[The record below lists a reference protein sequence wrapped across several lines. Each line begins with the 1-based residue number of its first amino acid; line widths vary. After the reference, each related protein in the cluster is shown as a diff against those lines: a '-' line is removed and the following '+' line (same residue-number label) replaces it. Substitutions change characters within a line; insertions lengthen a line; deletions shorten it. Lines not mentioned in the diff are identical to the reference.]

1 MRGKSDKKTKGIAVD
16 TSMRLNVPGHR
27 DLKKIVVLNPKG
39 GCGKSTLAVNLSGYL
54 ASRGNQV
61 AIMDFDPQGSS
72 MRWLKLRPGNVPPI
86 HGIAGYDVDASAT
99 RSWQLR
105 VPPHIRYLVVD
116 SPGSVP
122 PEKLSEL
129 TSGAHAILIPVLP
142 SDIDVHAATQLM
154 TNLLLVAK
162 VSRRMGRIVIVSNR
176 VRENTLAYRKLVKFL
191 GSLAISAIGVL
202 KDSQNY
208 IHSVERGLAIHE
220 LPPNAKIRADVER
233 WQPIFDWLEE
243 RLEIPLTPRDFHRPL
258 EGSNSVTQLTMS
270 LDVENSSG

>member
-1 MRGKSDKKTKGIAVD
+1 
-16 TSMRLNVPGHR
+16 
-27 DLKKIVVLNPKG
+27 
-39 GCGKSTLAVNLSGYL
+39 
-54 ASRGNQV
+54 
-61 AIMDFDPQGSS
+61 

-122 PEKLSEL
+122 PEKLSAL

-142 SDIDVHAATQLM
+142 SDIDVNEATQLM
-154 TNLLLVAK
+154 TNFLLVAK
-162 VSRRMGRIVIVSNR
+162 VSRRMGRIGIVANR

-191 GSLAISAIGVL
+191 ESLAISAIGVV

-208 IHSVERGLAIHE
+208 IHSVECGLAIHE
-220 LPPNAKIRADVER
+220 LPQNAKILADVER
-233 WQPIFDWLEE
+233 WRPIFHWLEE
-243 RLEIPLTPRDFHRPL
+243 RLETPLTPRDFHRPL
-258 EGSNSVTQLTMS
+258 DGSSPVTKLMMS
-270 LDVENSSG
+270 LDAENSCG

>member
-1 MRGKSDKKTKGIAVD
+1 
-16 TSMRLNVPGHR
+16 MRLNVPGHR

-54 ASRGNQV
+54 ASLGNQV

-72 MRWLKLRPGNVPPI
+72 MRWLKLRPGNVPAI
-86 HGIAGYDVDASAT
+86 HGIAGYAVDASAT

-105 VPPHIRYLVVD
+105 IPPHIRYLVVD

-154 TNLLLVAK
+154 TNLLLIAK
-162 VSRRMGRIVIVSNR
+162 VSRRMGRIGIVANR
-176 VRENTLAYRKLVKFL
+176 VRENTLAYRKLVRFL
-191 GSLAISAIGVL
+191 DSLSIAAIGVL

-208 IHSVERGLAIHE
+208 VHSAERGLSIHE
-220 LPPNAKIRADVER
+220 MTGAKIQTDVER
-233 WQPIFDWLEE
+233 WGPIFEWLES
-243 RLEIPLTPRDFHRPL
+243 RLEIPLTSRDFRRP
-258 EGSNSVTQLTMS
+258 EQGSNPVHQLPMPLNEGKPGS
-270 LDVENSSG
+270 

>member
-1 MRGKSDKKTKGIAVD
+1 
-16 TSMRLNVPGHR
+16 MRLNVPGHR

-54 ASRGNQV
+54 ASRGNKV

-86 HGIAGYDVDASAT
+86 HGIAGYKIDPGAT

-105 VPPHIRYLVVD
+105 VPPEMRYLVVD

-162 VSRRMGRIVIVSNR
+162 VSRRMGRIGIVANR
-176 VRENTLAYRKLVKFL
+176 VRENTLAYRKLMRFL
-191 GSLAISAIGVL
+191 DSLSIAAIGIL

-208 IHSVERGLAIHE
+208 VRSAERGLAIHE
-220 LPPNAKIRADVER
+220 MSTSKIEVDIER
-233 WQPIFDWLEE
+233 WQPIFEWLES
-243 RLEIPLTPRDFHRPL
+243 RLEIPLTPRDFHRPD
-258 EGSNSVTQLTMS
+258 EGSNPVHQLKMP
-270 LDVENSSG
+270 LGNEGANG